1 MSGVGRWVMTT
12 RIMLIPAVAIMIG
25 PSLVYGSS
33 ACMTESEAR
42 AKFPKAHLYWHGSE
56 HCWDDRPGYG
66 SHADVRP
73 ALAPA
78 RVPSQ
83 PKIVG
88 SGIDGGRVTGAQC
101 RYAPCE

>member
-1 MSGVGRWVMTT
+1 MTT

-42 AKFPKAHLYWHGSE
+42 AKFPTAHLYWHGSE

-66 SHADVRP
+66 SRALTAAPVQSPRP
-73 ALAPA
+73 ALAP
-78 RVPSQ
+78 VPSQ

-88 SGIDGGRVTGAQC
+88 SGIDGGRAAGAQC
-101 RYAPCE
+101 HYSPCE

>member
-1 MSGVGRWVMTT
+1 MTT
-12 RIMLIPAVAIMIG
+12 RFMLIVAVAIMIG

-33 ACMTESEAR
+33 ACMTESEAHPE
-42 AKFPKAHLYWHGSE
+42 FPKAHLYWHGSE
-56 HCWDDRPGYG
+56 HCWDG
-66 SHADVRP
+66 SPPRHASHT
-73 ALAPA
+73 LAT
-78 RVPSQ
+78 VPVQSPRTRTRTSQ